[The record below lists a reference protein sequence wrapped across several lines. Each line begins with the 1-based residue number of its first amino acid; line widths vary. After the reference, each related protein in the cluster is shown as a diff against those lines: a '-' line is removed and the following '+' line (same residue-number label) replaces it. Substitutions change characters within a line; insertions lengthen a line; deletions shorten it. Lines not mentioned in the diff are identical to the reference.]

1 MARSSGTIYFERP
14 GVAKVSWDGP
24 RQSVLV
30 EWSGVADSAE
40 FSAILEA
47 EVRALEEH
55 RGARLLADCRRQG
68 VLDASAQDRADREWL
83 PQALA
88 AGLKRFA
95 VVLPTMRLAAINL
108 EDRLGRAGSLE
119 VCYFAT
125 VDKARSWLAESFE

>member
-1 MARSSGTIYFERP
+1 MAGSDRTVYFERP
-14 GVAKVSWDGP
+14 GVARVTWDGP
-24 RQSVLV
+24 RRSVLV
-30 EWSGVADSAE
+30 EWAGAADSAE
-40 FSAILEA
+40 FTAILDA
-47 EVRALEEH
+47 EVSALNEH